1 MTTCPDCHGTGYI
14 VITSK
19 AGHIIAG
26 EYQVETTRWDVPCA
40 TCEGSGEVA
49 ATQYLEP
56 QP

>member
-1 MTTCPDCHGTGYI
+1 MTACPDCHGTGVI
-14 VITSK
+14 TITSK
-19 AGHIIAG
+19 AGHIVAG
-26 EYQVETTRWDVPCA
+26 EYQVETTRWEETCA